1 MGVTEHW
8 VDWSLNCKEIVLFI
22 NSFSDPYKCA
32 LALINNKRVFFQNA
46 KKINNENF
54 HSFQDSL
61 IVRKY
66 KKMIFVLTSNVL
78 ISIKDFFNSK
88 GKNIFKDV
96 KVGQ

>member
-1 MGVTEHW
+1 MEVTEHW
-8 VDWSLNCKEIVLFI
+8 VGWSLNCKEIVLFI

-32 LALINNKRVFFQNA
+32 LALI
-46 KKINNENF
+46 NENF